1 VDTVYLKK
9 VLKTETLPFEELELS
24 KTTKFNQL
32 LITAA
37 KLFGEN
43 PKKGRLLIEDTVFHG
58 PKLYMTLNEFG
69 VPVGQL
75 IYAEFTNAQ
84 NEWPTEIAKRTQ
96 QSEKKRDVPIP
107 ANSNKSTI
115 CTIGLHNLGNTC
127 YMNSALQVV
136 ANLKLFHEYFVQS
149 GLYARQSN
157 LKNPQGYSGDLVESF
172 AQLINTMYDDKLE
185 VAVPRDFKKVIS

>member
-1 VDTVYLKK
+1 MVYLKK
-9 VLKTETLPFEELELS
+9 VLKSETLPFEELELS

-43 PKKGRLLIEDTVFHG
+43 PKRGRLLIDDTVFHG
-58 PKLYMTLNEFG
+58 PKLYMTLDEFG

-84 NEWPTEIAKRTQ
+84 NEWPSDVAKRTQ
-96 QSEKKRDVPIP
+96 QTEIKREVTP
-107 ANSNKSTI
+107 ANSKRSTI
-115 CTIGLHNLGNTC
+115 RTIGLHNLGNTC
-127 YMNSALQVV
+127 YLNSALQIV
-136 ANLKLFHEYFVQS
+136 ANLKLFHEYFVLT
-149 GLYARQSN
+149 GMYARQSN

-172 AQLINTMYDDKLE
+172 AQLINQMYDENAE
-185 VAVPRDFKKVIS
+185 VVVPRDFKKVIS